1 MARVVPI
8 RPEPT
13 IEKDQLQRITFRT
26 KRLLEF
32 CSEKELTAQTA
43 HSGDLDQPFRRI
55 AISHSGRSR
64 AVWRGARD
72 GAVGHVG

>member
-1 MARVVPI
+1 VSESASLARI
-8 RPEPT
+8 CQA
-13 IEKDQLQRITFRT
+13 IGRIWLRT
-26 KRLLEF
+26 VH
-32 CSEKELTAQTA
+32 SA

-55 AISHSGRSR
+55 AIRHSGRSR